1 MTRSG
6 ARLRFRYSLSL
17 HHQVRLSEVIE
28 REQRAIVHQL
38 GHNLI
43 GPGGGLPQAWELW
56 TENIFLKEE
65 PSCAMLWSNRIFV
78 PDISIVDKLQRRV
91 MRPDLPGIISL
102 EKSILLAATGE
113 GNGHRIK
120 LLRYQDKP
128 GAKRIQQLMDDI

>member
-1 MTRSG
+1 
-6 ARLRFRYSLSL
+6 
-17 HHQVRLSEVIE
+17 
-28 REQRAIVHQL
+28 
-38 GHNLI
+38 
-43 GPGGGLPQAWELW
+43 
-56 TENIFLKEE
+56 
-65 PSCAMLWSNRIFV
+65 MLWSNRIFV